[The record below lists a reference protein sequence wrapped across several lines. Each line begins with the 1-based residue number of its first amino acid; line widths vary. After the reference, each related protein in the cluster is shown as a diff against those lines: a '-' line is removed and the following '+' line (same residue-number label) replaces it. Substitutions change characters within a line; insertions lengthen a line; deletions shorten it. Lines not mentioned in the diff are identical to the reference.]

1 MGLNIMFWNC
11 QGIRPKRK
19 ELQLYLTEN
28 SIDIIA
34 LNETFLNKKYTFKV
48 PGYDTI
54 RKDRSTGVK
63 GGVAFL
69 VKHGLVVNKEY
80 RNEDFNIITENEAL
94 AINLELSNNQNLTL
108 ATIYCPNGNP
118 SSSLFHA
125 ISNLSDNVMFIGDFN
140 SKLESFGCAKKNTS
154 GPMLKTIQNKLNL
167 IYLNNDEHTH
177 MDRANGST
185 DILDM
190 AFVSPNLAIHD
201 IQFQIGEDLGSD
213 HLPIEISIDTAP
225 HRNTYTNHTKYKFD
239 QTDREVFESTLEE
252 ALGSAD
258 FSGPMSTSDLDK
270 YADFII
276 AAIST
281 AVDKAIP
288 TSKSVRP
295 ESTPISDETR
305 ALIKEK
311 RKLRRLYS
319 QKKDPAVKTR
329 INQLQKQV
337 KEDLKLESL
346 VSWENFCN
354 SISLESDPSKSW
366 RKIKNFLKPKG
377 QRDYPTLHH
386 ANKVAKTNAD
396 KAQLFAESVERHFGI
411 ESDHFDSN
419 HFHDVNKFVEDNH
432 RHFYPPE
439 DPDPDDYRFDVGNE
453 HELVADVDATTLIK
467 LVKFLKRGKAPGPD
481 TIPNEVLRL
490 GTTTSLFHHLAK
502 LFTSSIQLGYI
513 PTAWKI
519 ATLRMLLKPDKLPS
533 LTTSYRPISLISSI
547 MKLFERVIEQRLRSH
562 LEHIGFI
569 NKHQSGFRRA
579 KSTDDH
585 LFRLSQSIMESF
597 NKGEHVVAAF
607 LDVEKAFDNVWH
619 NGLRY
624 KIFQLD
630 LPTKMTRWLSDFL
643 VGRLIQ
649 VNVNNFFSNQIN
661 PKAGVPQGSVLSP
674 LLFLIY
680 VNDLPAPHH
689 NQNSLSQFADDT
701 AQWAFSLSVRI
712 AAKLLQ
718 QDLLNLAMWC
728 AKWRIK
734 LNPEKTKV
742 IIFSRS
748 ILARKT
754 ELNLKLYG
762 ETLKIYPQ
770 VKFLGITF
778 DSQLNFKKHFEDI
791 LDRCNTRYYRLRL
804 LANKKWG
811 PSPSSL
817 IQIYKQCVR
826 PIFEYGALST
836 ITTSDNIIS
845 KIQRLQ
851 NKFIRLA
858 LRLPKYIC
866 SKLLHDSTGLPYVK
880 DRLLSCA
887 TKSLDRIA
895 QNPLVEE
902 SISRNRL
909 NPAWDRFP
917 TPLSVVRPG
926 QPSA

>member
-1 MGLNIMFWNC
+1 MFWNC

-439 DPDPDDYRFDVGNE
+439 DPDDYRFDVGNE

-630 LPTKMTRWLSDFL
+630 LPTKMTRWLSGFL

-661 PKAGVPQGSVLSP
+661 PKAGVPRGSVLSP

-811 PSPSSL
+811 PSPSTL

-851 NKFIRLA
+851 NKFIQLA
-858 LRLPKYIC
+858 LRLPRYIC

-902 SISRNRL
+902 SISRNML

-926 QPSA
+926 QSSV